1 MEFSPELKSYIDL
14 VLQSYQQ
21 YTGEKLASNIDELY
35 NADFIC
41 ASHYF
46 YEDDTRFI
54 FANLKAQELWEM
66 SWQEFTRLESRYSAA
81 KEEQAARE
89 ELLTKVKEQGI
100 INDYQG
106 LRISKSGKEFRI
118 EKACVW
124 NVLDLSNKIIGQA
137 VKFKDF
143 S

>member
-46 YEDDTRFI
+46 YEYDTRFI
-54 FANLKAQELWEM
+54 FANLKAQELW
-66 SWQEFTRLESRYSAA
+66 
-81 KEEQAARE
+81 
-89 ELLTKVKEQGI
+89 
-100 INDYQG
+100 
-106 LRISKSGKEFRI
+106 
-118 EKACVW
+118 
-124 NVLDLSNKIIGQA
+124 
-137 VKFKDF
+137 
-143 S
+143 